1 MPIEKLPEFAKG
13 GQKNTDDLTLL
24 DGFPVGKKPARQW
37 FNYLFNMLSLKI
49 NEIIDLNPVARSEI
63 VDNLTT
69 NDAARVLSAAQGKV
83 LNEKMT
89 NIPVYS
95 LPTASTTTKGGVK
108 VGTGLRVV
116 SEVLSVSLNNTLT
129 STSVAEA
136 LTANMGRELALRA
149 FGIGQTR
156 KKDTLV
162 LNTTYTNTSSKP
174 WFVSMTAKNTS
185 PGQAALLWLK
195 VNGNAV
201 AASQDVATLTGSGS
215 SVYTA
220 LVTIEQ
226 IILPGESFIFEN
238 NGSGRL
244 ECSSEIS

>member
-1 MPIEKLPEFAKG
+1 MPIEKLPEFAKD

-49 NEIIDLNPVARSEI
+49 NEIIDL
-63 VDNLTT
+63 TT
-69 NDAARVLSAAQGKV
+69 ND
-83 LNEKMT
+83 
-89 NIPVYS
+89 
-95 LPTASTTTKGGVK
+95 
-108 VGTGLRVV
+108 
-116 SEVLSVSLNNTLT
+116 
-129 STSVAEA
+129 
-136 LTANMGRELALRA
+136 RA
-149 FGIGQTR
+149 FGVGQTR

-185 PGQAALLWLK
+185 SGQPAFLQLK

-201 AASQDVATLTGSGS
+201 AVSQDVATPFNSND
-215 SVYTA
+215 VYVA
-220 LVTIEQ
+220 YVTIEQ

-238 NGSGRL
+238 SGLGRF

>member
-1 MPIEKLPEFAKG
+1 MPIEKLPEFAKD

-49 NEIIDLNPVARSEI
+49 NEIIDLDPVARSEI
-63 VDNLTT
+63 ADNLTT
-69 NDAARVLSAAQGKV
+69 ND
-83 LNEKMT
+83 
-89 NIPVYS
+89 
-95 LPTASTTTKGGVK
+95 
-108 VGTGLRVV
+108 
-116 SEVLSVSLNNTLT
+116 
-129 STSVAEA
+129 
-136 LTANMGRELALRA
+136 RA

-185 PGQAALLWLK
+185 SGQPAFLRLK

-201 AASQDVATLTGSGS
+201 AVSQDVATPFNSND
-215 SVYTA
+215 VYVA
-220 LVTIEQ
+220 YVTIEQ

-238 NGSGRL
+238 SELGRF